1 MNTLLLLIIATPAI
15 EIFFMIKVGQQVG
28 AFNTVLLIFLTA
40 FVGVYYA
47 RIEGLN
53 TLRSGISNLY
63 KNKTPIYE
71 IISGA
76 SIALAAAL
84 LILPGFITDLF
95 GFSLLFPITRKFL
108 IHILFSKKIKNKEKN
123 IEENILDGEIVEK
136 KEDKENG
143 V

>member
-40 FVGVYYA
+40 FVDVYYA

-95 GFSLLFPITRKFL
+95 GFSLLFPITR
-108 IHILFSKKIKNKEKN
+108 
-123 IEENILDGEIVEK
+123 
-136 KEDKENG
+136 
-143 V
+143 